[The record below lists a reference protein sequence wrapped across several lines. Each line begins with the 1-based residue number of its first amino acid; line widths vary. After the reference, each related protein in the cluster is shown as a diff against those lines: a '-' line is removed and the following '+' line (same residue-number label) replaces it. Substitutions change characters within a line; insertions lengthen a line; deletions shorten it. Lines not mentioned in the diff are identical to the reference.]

1 MESIK
6 TGAVG
11 RFTIHL
17 GALKRAWRALA
28 RAATPA
34 NVGAVISADA
44 CGLGA
49 APAAAALEDA
59 GCRHFFAG
67 MLSEALA
74 LKPALSPRAQLYVLN
89 PLIPSDEAVCAQ
101 ACIMPVFRS
110 ADQARRWISRTG
122 GKKGFSLLLLQTAG
136 NGSRVRIPHA
146 IAKAEQSIACR
157 PMNGGPPLFA
167 RTLHD
172 LPAASS
178 KAPAIVSLQVSVVQ
192 TRTVPVGAGVGYGKT
207 HIARRPMRVATI
219 SAGYADGF
227 PRSLAHHGSVYFR
240 GHRLPLCGMVSMDTA
255 GVDITSVPEGA
266 IRPGDLVELI
276 GPHQTLA
283 RLAADARTIPSEILA
298 KLGRRYPRDYRT

>member
-11 RFTIHL
+11 RFIIDL

-28 RAATPA
+28 RAAAPA
-34 NVGAVISADA
+34 DVGAIVSADA

-49 APAAAALEDA
+49 AHAAAALEST
-59 GCRHFFAG
+59 GCRYFFTGMAG
-67 MLSEALA
+67 EALA
-74 LKPALSPRAQLYVLN
+74 LKPVLSPRAQLYVLN
-89 PLIPSDEAVCAQ
+89 PLIPSDEAVCAG
-101 ACIMPVFRS
+101 AGIMPVFRS
-110 ADQARRWISRTG
+110 ADQARRWTSRIG
-122 GKKGFSLLLLQTAG
+122 GKRGPAPLLLQTTG
-136 NGSRVRIPHA
+136 SGSRTRIPPA
-146 IAKAEQSIACR
+146 IAKAEQNIACR
-157 PMNGGPPLFA
+157 SMDGGPLLFA

-172 LPAASS
+172 LPPAGS

-192 TRTVPVGAGVGYGKT
+192 TRTVPVGDGVGYGKT
-207 HIARRPMRVATI
+207 HIAKRPMRVATI
-219 SAGYADGF
+219 SAGYADGI
-227 PRSLAHHGSVYFR
+227 PRSLAHRGSVYFR
-240 GHRLPLCGMVSMDTA
+240 GRRLPLCGMVSMDTV
-255 GVDITSVPEGA
+255 GVDITSLPQGA